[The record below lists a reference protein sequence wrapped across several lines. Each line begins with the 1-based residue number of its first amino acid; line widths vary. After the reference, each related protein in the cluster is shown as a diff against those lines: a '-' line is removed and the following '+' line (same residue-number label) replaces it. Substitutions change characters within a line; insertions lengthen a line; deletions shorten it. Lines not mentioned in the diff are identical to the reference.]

1 MLRLLPRSPRQIGTA
16 ELRARLAEAGFP
28 TTSRTIQRDLQT
40 LATVFAIECHNGSKP
55 YAWRWRDDAPVIV
68 LPPLDADATS
78 ALRAAARVLSPDGS
92 HGT

>member
-1 MLRLLPRSPRQIGTA
+1 MLRLLPRAPRQIGTA

-55 YAWRWRDDAPVIV
+55 YAWRWRSDAPLIV
-68 LPPLDADATS
+68 LPPLEARTAALVGQFLRSLDA
-78 ALRAAARVLSPDGS
+78 R
-92 HGT
+92 